1 MLHVSLE
8 VTSTSKNNMT
18 TRLPTFRFTKFQI
31 FVHIVAL
38 LPLVILIIDALR
50 GNLTYNPIQA
60 ATLRT
65 GKTAM
70 ILLVA
75 SLACTPV
82 NTVFGFTPAIKVRRA
97 LGLYAF
103 LYALVHFSIYVGVDY
118 GFDLQLILLELSE
131 KRYVLVGFAAFL
143 ILLPLAITSTKG
155 WQRRMKKNWKK
166 LHRWIYAAGILVMFH
181 FIWVQKSDIR
191 QPLIWAGILAVL
203 LILRIPR
210 VRSRAVTFR
219 TSRRAGSKRAPT
231 PKTVEVNEP
240 VVR

>member
-181 FIWVQKSDIR
+181 FIWVQKSDIS
-191 QPLIWAGILAVL
+191 QPLIWAGIMAVL

-210 VRSRAVTFR
+210 VRSRAVTLR
-219 TSRRAGSKRAPT
+219 TSRRAGLRSR
-231 PKTVEVNEP
+231 
-240 VVR
+240 